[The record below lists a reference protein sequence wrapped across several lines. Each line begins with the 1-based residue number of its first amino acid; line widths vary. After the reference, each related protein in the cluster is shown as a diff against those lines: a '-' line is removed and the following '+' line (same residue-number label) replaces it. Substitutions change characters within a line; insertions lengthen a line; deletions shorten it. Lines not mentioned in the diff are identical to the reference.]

1 MFHVYWPATAC
12 LTLFLI
18 VGVIIAM
25 LRCGPRLCGLRHTTF
40 VDEENGEWDDERAYE
55 QKVSYG

>member
-18 VGVIIAM
+18 VGVIIVL
-25 LRCGPRLCGLRHTTF
+25 LRWGPRFCKTRH
-40 VDEENGEWDDERAYE
+40 VALDVERDWQQQAYE
-55 QKVSYG
+55 QKVSYA

>member
-25 LRCGPRLCGLRHTTF
+25 LRYGPRLCKTRH
-40 VDEENGEWDDERAYE
+40 VALPDDSEWQQKAYE
-55 QKVSYG
+55 QKISYA